1 MIEPFKTHSFAV
13 LFYLK
18 KRARDQNPQIP
29 IYIRITVDGKRTE
42 WSTGR
47 HCLESEWDSYTRRSK
62 GNKEHARSV
71 NSWLDL
77 LYSKAHACRQEL
89 YAAGKAFSPLH
100 IRKMMQGEELEPPKM
115 LSDVWDYHTG
125 QIAGLLG
132 KGYTPA
138 TLQKY
143 KSVYRVLKKFLLL
156 KTKNDDIKLDD
167 IDYQLVRDF
176 DYYLKVD
183 YGVKI
188 NTAIQM
194 VKKLRTM
201 MKIANEIG
209 WAKRNPFVAYRAKKE
224 EIFREYLTSDEL
236 HELAVKKLPKKRLLL
251 TRDLFLFSC
260 YTGLSYA
267 DVVKLTRADIV
278 KGEDGG
284 IWLQTHRVKN
294 NNRVRVPLLS
304 PALKLI
310 EHYKDFPRYLD
321 EDFLLPKIS
330 NQRTNYY
337 LKEIMKAMGWT
348 KWLTFH
354 CARHTFATT
363 VTLTN
368 GVPIETVGQM
378 LGHKNIRS
386 TQIYARVTDTK
397 VSRDMKKLKKLYQG
411 QPLVLVNEPH

>member
-1 MIEPFKTHSFAV
+1 
-13 LFYLK
+13 
-18 KRARDQNPQIP
+18 
-29 IYIRITVDGKRTE
+29 
-42 WSTGR
+42 
-47 HCLESEWDSYTRRSK
+47 
-62 GNKEHARSV
+62 
-71 NSWLDL
+71 
-77 LYSKAHACRQEL
+77 
-89 YAAGKAFSPLH
+89 
-100 IRKMMQGEELEPPKM
+100 
-115 LSDVWDYHTG
+115 
-125 QIAGLLG
+125 
-132 KGYTPA
+132 
-138 TLQKY
+138 
-143 KSVYRVLKKFLLL
+143 L
-156 KTKNDDIKLDD
+156 KTKADDIKLDD
-167 IDYQLVRDF
+167 INYQLVRDF

-183 YGVKI
+183 YGVKT

-194 VKKLRTM
+194 VKKLRTI
-201 MKIANEIG
+201 MKVANEIG

-224 EIFREYLTSDEL
+224 EVFREYLTSAEL
-236 HELAVKKLPKKRLLL
+236 HALAVKKLPKKRLLL

-267 DVVKLTRADIV
+267 DTVKLKSGDIV

-310 EHYKDFPRYLD
+310 DHYKDFPRYLD

-330 NQRTNYY
+330 NQRVNYY
-337 LKEIMKAMGWT
+337 LKEITRTMGWS
-348 KWLTFH
+348 KLLTFH

-397 VSRDMKKLKKLYQG
+397 VSKDMRKLKKMYQG
-411 QPLVLVNEPH
+411 QQLFLASDS

>member
-1 MIEPFKTHSFAV
+1 M
-13 LFYLK
+13 FYLK
-18 KRARDQNPQIP
+18 KRTGEDKPNIP
-29 IYIRITVDGKRTE
+29 IYMRITMGGRRTE
-42 WSTGR
+42 WFTGR
-47 HCLESEWDSYTRRSK
+47 HCTESEWDGGAKRIK
-62 GNKEHARSV
+62 GTKEYARSI

-77 LYSKAHACRQEL
+77 LYSKAHSCRQEL
-89 YAAGKAFSPLH
+89 YATGKAFSPMH
-100 IRKMMQGEELEPPKM
+100 IKKMLVGEELEPPKM
-115 LSDVWDYHTG
+115 LSHAWDYHTN

-132 KGYTPA
+132 KGFTPA

-143 KSVYRVLKKFLLL
+143 KSTYRVLKKFLLL
-156 KTKNDDIKLDD
+156 KTQSEDIRLDD
-167 IDYQLVRDF
+167 IGFQLVRDF
-176 DYYLKVD
+176 DYYLKAD

-188 NTAIQM
+188 NTAVQM
-194 VKKLRTM
+194 VKKLRTI
-201 MKIANEIG
+201 MKVANEIG

-224 EIFREYLTSDEL
+224 EVFREFLTTEEL
-236 HELAVKKLPKKRLLL
+236 RDLTIKKVKKRLNL

-267 DVVKLTRADIV
+267 DIIKLKSGDIL
-278 KGEDGG
+278 KGDDGG

-294 NNRVRVPLLS
+294 NNRVRLPLLA

-310 EHYKDFPRYLD
+310 NHYKDFPRYLD

-330 NQRTNYY
+330 NGRANFY
-337 LKEIMKAMGWT
+337 LKEIARSMGWT

-397 VSRDMKKLKKLYQG
+397 VSVDMKSLKKKHAG
-411 QPLVLVNEPH
+411 QELVLTTED